1 MNLLIQKKA
10 AAMRT
15 RLFVALFAATLLAAC
30 AAPERVVPIDVRPV
44 IPPPGGRCDA
54 GPAQSALGQSSTAR
68 NVEAAR
74 VAAGARIARI
84 LRPGQMVTKE
94 YDAQRLN
101 LEVNASGRIVAAR
114 CG

>member
-1 MNLLIQKKA
+1 MPLRLMPTLA
-10 AAMRT
+10 AA
-15 RLFVALFAATLLAAC
+15 ALLAAC
-30 AAPERVVPIDVRPV
+30 ASPPPPAPIDVRPN

-54 GPAQSALGQSSTAR
+54 APARSAIGQSSTAR

-74 VAAGARIARI
+74 VAAGARMVRT

-94 YDAQRLN
+94 FDPERLN
-101 LEVNASGRIVAAR
+101 LEVDASGRITAAR

>member
-1 MNLLIQKKA
+1 MHPRLIPVLA
-10 AAMRT
+10 T
-15 RLFVALFAATLLAAC
+15 VALLTAC
-30 AAPERVVPIDVRPV
+30 ASPQRPAPIDVRPV

-74 VAAGARIARI
+74 VAAGARMARI
-84 LRPGQMVTKE
+84 VRPGQMLTKE
-94 YDAQRLN
+94 YLAERLN
-101 LEVNASGRIVAAR
+101 LEVNAAGRIVAAR